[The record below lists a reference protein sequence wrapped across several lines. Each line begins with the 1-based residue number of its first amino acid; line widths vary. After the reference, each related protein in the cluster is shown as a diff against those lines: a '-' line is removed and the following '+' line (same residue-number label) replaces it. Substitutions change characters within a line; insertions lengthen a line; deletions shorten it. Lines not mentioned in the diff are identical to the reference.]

1 MSNGQLQLTVGR
13 AYTTGFQG
21 QIVRFGPQRSK
32 MARILS
38 ATTGT
43 DPAASTNR
51 MSRVFGWSAD
61 ESIPGGTTLAADAP
75 GVVLGGT
82 DYFGILGHPERYALY
97 GQAGNSLA
105 PSIDLPQGMEGEFFD
120 MVTGMVMEVFNPNT
134 AAETFNYGDTLAY
147 VPNNITTEN
156 NPLVLPYGALVWVP
170 AGGSVPTGMLA
181 VPGNPKIVTS
191 AVSVAASADG
201 APVSARVIV
210 QI

>member
-1 MSNGQLQLTVGR
+1 MLQTTVKR

-38 ATTGT
+38 ATIGA

-51 MSRVFGWSAD
+51 MSRVFGYSAD

-97 GQAGNSLA
+97 GSAGNSLA
-105 PSIDLPQGMEGEFFD
+105 PSIDLPQGTEGEMFD
-120 MVTGMVMEVFNPNT
+120 MFTGMVCEIFNST
-134 AAETFNYGDTLAY
+134 TGAVTMNYGDTLAY
-147 VPNNITTEN
+147 VPAGISGANNTMVI
-156 NPLVLPYGALVWVP
+156 PIGGLVYVP
-170 AGGSVPTGMLA
+170 KGSAVPTGMLA
-181 VPGNPKIVTS
+181 VPGNPIIVS
-191 AVSVAASADG
+191 PVPLAASAVG
-201 APVSARVIV
+201 APVSALAIV

>member
-1 MSNGQLQLTVGR
+1 MSNGQLQTTVKR

-21 QIVRFGPQRSK
+21 QIVRTGPMRGK
-32 MARILS
+32 VARILS
-38 ATTGT
+38 ASIGT

-51 MSRVFGWSAD
+51 MSRVFGYSAD
-61 ESIPGGTTLAADAP
+61 ESIPGGTTVAGDID

-82 DYFGILGHPERYALY
+82 DFYGILGHPERYASY
-97 GQAGNSLA
+97 GQVGNALA
-105 PSIDLPQGMEGEFFD
+105 PTIDLPQGTEGEFFD

-134 AAETFNYGDTLAY
+134 SSETYSYGDTLAY

-170 AGGSVPTGMLA
+170 AGSSVPTGMLA
-181 VPGNPKIVTS
+181 VPGNPKIIQVTT
-191 AVSVAASADG
+191 VGASADG
-201 APVSARVIV
+201 APVSALTVV